1 MKYIFKLADKALL
14 DKIYNLYEKRIEWMD
29 EVGIKQWNTT
39 NYNEAYPKSYY
50 RNQIESNNLYVLLND
65 SFEVLGAIILTEDD
79 YRWNDCSK
87 YKAYYLHNFVTDNK
101 VKGIGKVILKSVEEL
116 AKENNKQK
124 LRLDCAED
132 NEFLNNY
139 YENSGYILVG
149 KCIDGVYKGNKR
161 EKTLK

>member
-65 SFEVLGAIILTEDD
+65 SFEVLGAIVLTEDD
-79 YRWNDCSK
+79 YRWN
-87 YKAYYLHNFVTDNK
+87 

>member
-1 MKYIFKLADKALL
+1 MFK
-14 DKIYNLYEKRIEWMD
+14 I
-29 EVGIKQWNTT
+29 V
-39 NYNEAYPKSYY
+39 
-50 RNQIESNNLYVLLND
+50 
-65 SFEVLGAIILTEDD
+65 IIEDD
-79 YRWNDCSK
+79 YRWHDCSK